1 MYRVAVLMLGGAD
14 VPEIEGLRA
23 GLKEAGY
30 VEGKTLVLDIAFKQ
44 NYDELRPIAKA
55 YVEKK
60 LAVIVAIGST
70 APLIASELTREIPI
84 VFIGGSDPLGSG
96 LVKSVARPEKNVTG
110 VSRRSEEHTSELQS
124 LRH

>member
-1 MYRVAVLMLGGAD
+1 MYRLGVLMLVGAD
-14 VPEIEGLRA
+14 VPEIKGLRA

-30 VEGKTLVLDIAFKQ
+30 VEGKNLVLDIAFKQ
-44 NYDELRPIAKA
+44 NYDELRPVAKA

-60 LAVIVAIGST
+60 LDVIVAIGST

-110 VSRRSEEHTSELQS
+110 VSRSTMLKCRVSA
-124 LRH
+124 